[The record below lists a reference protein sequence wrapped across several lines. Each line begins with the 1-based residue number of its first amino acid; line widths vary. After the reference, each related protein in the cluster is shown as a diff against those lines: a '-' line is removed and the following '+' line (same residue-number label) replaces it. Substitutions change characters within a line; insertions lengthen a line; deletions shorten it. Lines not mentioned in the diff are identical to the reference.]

1 MPYTLV
7 RGNINNRMLLRNPE
21 GQVLAFFLEEAAITY
36 HAKQYDAAV
45 WKVDELTAKDYEV
58 IHKSRKAWRK
68 VRILYL
74 DEKKEEQMAHKSVSP
89 TLNVD
94 VFEDFQTRR
103 FAIASRADNE
113 GEFIT
118 EVAEALAA
126 SPNGNWNVRLRE
138 LLPLIVDMCCKYRGY
153 KAETVAERRE
163 LIAGDLQMP
172 VKQ

>member
-1 MPYTLV
+1 MPYALV
-7 RGNINNRMLLRNPE
+7 RRGTQNRMLLRNPE
-21 GQVLAFFLEEAAITY
+21 GQVLAFWSEDAAIAY
-36 HAKQYDAAV
+36 HAKQRDAAT
-45 WKVDELTAKDYEV
+45 WTTDELTPEDYQQ
-58 IHKSRKAWRK
+58 IHNSRKSWMKSR
-68 VRILYL
+68 IIYL
-74 DEKKEEQMAHKSVSP
+74 DEEQMAQKSVSP

-113 GEFIT
+113 SEFIT

-126 SPNGNWNVRLRE
+126 TPNSNWNMRLRE

-172 VKQ
+172 AKQSA